1 MSEPRGVLARGLAP
15 RMSRY
20 WYKPSFWRWWWSTKA
35 PTGAKLLA
43 ATMTTAGVVFA
54 GYELTGVFSEANAAQ
69 VYTYVQTVRHIRVEP
84 VTTTR
89 IETVREH
96 GRVVRVTVDPPPRT
110 VTGPPVREFLT
121 VTRSGVAGVVATHT
135 VPVTQ
140 REVVTIAGPGQT
152 VEVTRGVPVTRTET
166 VGHSYTVTVSRP
178 RTTTVSRTVSRTG
191 TVTVQQTDPGQ
202 TVVAEHTVTQN
213 APVTTTVTK
222 ATTVPV
228 TTTVTKATTV
238 PVTSTVATTVTKAT
252 TVPVTSTVA
261 TTVVATLP
269 LTTTVTHTITDTV
282 TVTQTVGTTVTVI
295 KTTTT

>member
-1 MSEPRGVLARGLAP
+1 MAK
-15 RMSRY
+15 Y

-43 ATMTTAGVVFA
+43 ATLTTAGVVFA

-69 VYTYVQTVRHIRVEP
+69 VYTYVQTLRQVHVEP

-89 IETVREH
+89 FETVRVRGHE
-96 GRVVRVTVDPPPRT
+96 VRVTVDPPPRT
-110 VTGPPVREFLT
+110 ITGAPVREFLT
-121 VTRSGVAGVVATHT
+121 VTTSHAGGVVTTHT

-140 REVVTIAGPGQT
+140 REMVTVVGPGQT
-152 VEVTRGVPVTRTET
+152 VEVTRNVPVTRTET
-166 VGHSYTVTVSRP
+166 VGHAYTLTVSRS
-178 RTTTVSRTVSRTG
+178 RTTTVAHDQ
-191 TVTVQQTDPGQ
+191 TVTVQQTQTAPGQ

-213 APVTTTVTK
+213 TPVTTTL
-222 ATTVPV
+222 
-228 TTTVTKATTV
+228 TKATTV

-261 TTVVATLP
+261 TTVVATVSQP
-269 LTTTVTHTITDTV
+269 TTVTHTITATATV
-282 TVTQTVGTTVTVI
+282 TETVGTTVTVI